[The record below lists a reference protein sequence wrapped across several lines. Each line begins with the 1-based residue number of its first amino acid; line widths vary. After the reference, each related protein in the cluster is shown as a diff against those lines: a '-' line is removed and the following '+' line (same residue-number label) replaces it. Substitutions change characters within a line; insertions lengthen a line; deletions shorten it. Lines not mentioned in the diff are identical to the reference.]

1 MEVKRMPKQKSSLSK
16 GDKAMLSIA
25 RMQIL
30 LEKNLHWFEIQANDD
45 SIFPRSK
52 KLLRECRDII
62 KKAKIP
68 KKYLLAESLDESTN
82 KV

>member
-1 MEVKRMPKQKSSLSK
+1 MTKNKDKLTK

-30 LEKNLHWFEIQANDD
+30 LEKNLHWFEKQENDD
-45 SIFPRSK
+45 RIVPRSN

-82 KV
+82 KI

>member
-1 MEVKRMPKQKSSLSK
+1 MSKEKQKSRLNK
-16 GDKAMLSIA
+16 GDKAMLAAA

-30 LEKNLHWFEIQANDD
+30 LEKNIEWFAGHSGNQTTDYRM
-45 SIFPRSK
+45 S
-52 KLLRECRDII
+52 LLAECHDII

-82 KV
+82 KA

>member
-1 MEVKRMPKQKSSLSK
+1 
-16 GDKAMLSIA
+16 MLAVA

-30 LEKNLHWFEIQANDD
+30 LEKNLHWFENQKNDNM
-45 SIFPRSK
+45 IVPRSN
-52 KLLRECRDII
+52 KLLRECFDVI

>member
-1 MEVKRMPKQKSSLSK
+1 MTKNKLSK
-16 GDKAMLSIA
+16 GDKAMLAAA

-30 LEKNLHWFEIQANDD
+30 LEKNIQWFTGPSTGTAPICQG
-45 SIFPRSK
+45 I
-52 KLLRECRDII
+52 LQECHDII

-82 KV
+82 KT

>member
-1 MEVKRMPKQKSSLSK
+1 MKNKRNGLNK

-30 LEKNLHWFEIQANDD
+30 LEKNIHWFTGPTQGTGPICSGILE
-45 SIFPRSK
+45 
-52 KLLRECRDII
+52 ECHDII

-68 KKYLLAESLDESTN
+68 KKYLIAESLNPSAN
-82 KV
+82 